1 MDSLKK
7 QPLLNTFVNN
17 MDMEETIQTIDS
29 FIQQKKRSYIVAIN
43 VDVVIKIEQDAY
55 LKRITDQADMVL
67 VDGKP
72 LIWISKLHKRPVK
85 ATVHKQAHK
94 LI

>member
-43 VDVVIKIEQDAY
+43 
-55 LKRITDQADMVL
+55 
-67 VDGKP
+67 
-72 LIWISKLHKRPVK
+72 
-85 ATVHKQAHK
+85 
-94 LI
+94 

>member
-55 LKRITDQADMVL
+55 LKRITDQ
-67 VDGKP
+67 
-72 LIWISKLHKRPVK
+72 PVPY
-85 ATVHKQAHK
+85 
-94 LI
+94 LPDL

>member
-67 VDGKP
+67 VDGKT
-72 LIWISKLHKRPVK
+72 LDLDFKV
-85 ATVHKQAHK
+85 T
-94 LI
+94 

>member
-55 LKRITDQADMVL
+55 LKRITDQADIDRKSV
-67 VDGKP
+67 V
-72 LIWISKLHKRPVK
+72 
-85 ATVHKQAHK
+85 
-94 LI
+94 

>member
-55 LKRITDQADMVL
+55 LNRFTDQADMVL
-67 VDGKP
+67 VDG
-72 LIWISKLHKRPVK
+72 
-85 ATVHKQAHK
+85 
-94 LI
+94 

>member
-67 VDGKP
+67 VMENP
-72 LIWISKLHKRPVK
+72 
-85 ATVHKQAHK
+85 
-94 LI
+94 

>member
-85 ATVHKQAHK
+85 AVF
-94 LI
+94 

>member
-55 LKRITDQADMVL
+55 LKRITD
-67 VDGKP
+67 
-72 LIWISKLHKRPVK
+72 
-85 ATVHKQAHK
+85 
-94 LI
+94 